1 MTIERWSLRLL
12 NNHYLEYTNPYIGS
26 KLQTKHHIS
35 IDRNYIQIFNSLI
48 SASLLWKHLPSHFE
62 LSLGKNKITMV
73 TAALSLEHIQIYVE
87 LFLKAAVSCLW
98 IVSWSHSK
106 VRRISL
112 SLKVAFKD
120 TKEQFGIHDLELI
133 NLKINNS
140 IIFESGEY
148 FMMALMLKNLWL
160 RV

>member
-35 IDRNYIQIFNSLI
+35 SDRNYIQIFNSLI

-87 LFLKAAVSCLW
+87 LFWRLLYLAFE
-98 IVSWSHSK
+98 
-106 VRRISL
+106 L
-112 SLKVAFKD
+112 SLGV
-120 TKEQFGIHDLELI
+120 TPR
-133 NLKINNS
+133 
-140 IIFESGEY
+140 SGEFLY
-148 FMMALMLKNLWL
+148 HLRWPSRIQKSNLEFMIWNW
-160 RV
+160 